1 MRYIPH
7 TDADRAFMLD
17 AIGVASVDELFATV
31 PASLQLRRALE
42 VPSELGEADLLE
54 HMQELADRNRVGS
67 RTPTFLG
74 AGVYRHYVPSAI
86 SQLLLRGELYTAY
99 TPYQPEISQGT
110 LQIMFEFQT
119 MISELLGM
127 AVVNASLYDGSTAMA
142 EAALMGLRL
151 AKKKAPV
158 VVVSQALHPE
168 YRAVTRLYVESGGA
182 QVAEVP
188 YTATGVTDL
197 AAAETALAAGASAL
211 IVGYPTFFG
220 TLDDVARARQ
230 LCDVHGAILIVVF
243 QEALSFGLL
252 TPPGDLGADIVA
264 GEGQSLGV
272 AQSFGGPHLGLFAVR
287 EEHLRQMPGRI
298 AGETVDSRGDRG
310 FVLTM
315 ATREQHIR
323 REKAT
328 SNICTNQGLMATAAT
343 MYMTLLGPD
352 GLARVARACHLRAR
366 QLEAAVTALDG
377 YDRWFDAPTFHEL
390 VIRTPRPAQAIVDA
404 LAARGV
410 AAGVALGQYDPALDH
425 ALLLTAT
432 ELTTAA
438 DIDALVAGLAAA
450 AR

>member
-7 TDADRAFMLD
+7 TDADRAFMLS
-17 AIGVASVDELFATV
+17 AIGVASVDELFTSV
-31 PASLQLRRALE
+31 PRELQLGRPLE
-42 VPSELGEADLLE
+42 IPSGLGEADLLE
-54 HMQELADRNRVGS
+54 HLGELAERNTVGAK
-67 RTPTFLG
+67 TPSFLG
-74 AGVYRHYVPSAI
+74 AGVYRHYVPAAI
-86 SQLLLRGELYTAY
+86 GQLLLRGEFYTAY

-119 MISELLGM
+119 MVSELLGID
-127 AVVNASLYDGSTAMA
+127 VVNASLYDGSTAMA

-151 AKKKAPV
+151 AKKKAPR

-168 YRAVTRLYVESGGA
+168 YRAVTRLYVESGGS
-182 QVAEVP
+182 EVLEIP
-188 YTATGVTDL
+188 YTAAGVTDL
-197 AAAETALAAGASAL
+197 AAAEAALAAGASAL

-220 TLDDVARARQ
+220 TLDDVARART
-230 LCDVHGAILIVVF
+230 LCDAHGALLIVVF

-252 TPPGDLGADIVA
+252 TPPGELGADIVA

-272 AQSFGGPHLGLFAVR
+272 APSFGGPHVGLFAVR

-298 AGETVDSRGDRG
+298 AGETLDSRGERG

-328 SNICTNQGLMATAAT
+328 SNICTNQGMMATAAT
-343 MYMTLLGPD
+343 IYMTLLGPD
-352 GLARVARACHLRAR
+352 GLMRVARACHLRAE
-366 QLEAAVTALDG
+366 QLKAAVTALDG
-377 YDRWFDAPTFHEL
+377 YALWFDAPTFHEF
-390 VIRTPRPAQAIVDA
+390 VVRTPHPAQAIVDA
-404 LAARGV
+404 LAARGI

-432 ELTTAA
+432 ELTTGAE
-438 DIDALVAGLAAA
+438 IDALVAGLAAIA
-450 AR
+450 

>member
-7 TDADRAFMLD
+7 TEADRAFMLD
-17 AIGVASVDELFATV
+17 AVGVESVDALFASV
-31 PASLQLRRALE
+31 PAELQLGRALE
-42 VPSELGEADLLE
+42 VPSGMGEADLLD
-54 HMQELADRNRVGS
+54 HMQEIAGKNTTGARS
-67 RTPTFLG
+67 PSFLG

-119 MISELLGM
+119 MISELLAM
-127 AVVNASLYDGSTAMA
+127 DVVNASLYDGSTAMA

-158 VVVSQALHPE
+158 VAVSGALHPE
-168 YRAVTRLYVESGGA
+168 YRAVTQLYVESGGSR
-182 QVAEVP
+182 VTELP
-188 YTATGVTDL
+188 YTAAGVTDL
-197 AAAETALAAGASAL
+197 DAAEAALADGAAAL

-220 TLDDVARARQ
+220 TLDDLARARQ
-230 LCDVHGAILIVVF
+230 LCDAHGAIMIVVF
-243 QEALSFGLL
+243 QEALSFGLV
-252 TPPGDLGADIVA
+252 TPPGAFGADIVA

-272 AQSFGGPHLGLFAVR
+272 APSFGGPHLGLFAVKS
-287 EEHLRQMPGRI
+287 EHIRQMPGRI
-298 AGETVDSRGDRG
+298 AGETVDSHGARG

-315 ATREQHIR
+315 STREQHIR
-323 REKAT
+323 RERAT

-352 GLARVARACHLRAR
+352 GLGRVARACHLRAE
-366 QLEAAVTALDG
+366 QMKAAVTALDG
-377 YDRWFDAPTFHEL
+377 FASWFDGPTFHET
-390 VIRTPRPAQAIVDA
+390 VIRTPRPAAEIVDA

-410 AAGVALGQYDPALDH
+410 AAGVDLGQYDPALDH

-432 ELTTAA
+432 EVTTNAE
-438 DIDALVAGLAAA
+438 IDALVEGLAAI
-450 AR
+450 